1 MMRTQYDQNCWDA
14 NYQDEALKLVQ
25 DKVDT
30 LLAVG
35 MAQIGDEVAQEL
47 GIPVEMAESQLP
59 DMVYIVV
66 KGWQ

>member
-1 MMRTQYDQNCWDA
+1 MRTEYDQNVWDA
-14 NYQDEALKLVQ
+14 NYQDDALKLIQ

-35 MAQIGDEVAQEL
+35 MGQIGDEVADEL

-59 DMVYIVV
+59 DMVYIAV
-66 KGWQ
+66 KGWS